1 MIDIVVGTIV
11 YTATL
16 IGCYDGDTCKVKFND
31 APDIL
36 AEQTFRFEG
45 FDTPEIRGKCQEE
58 KDLAKLAKEETLN
71 YMQTVGVVYSE
82 GDRGKYGRLLVTTP
96 DLQSSLIE
104 KGLARVY
111 DGGKRKSWCEVE

>member
-58 KDLAKLAKEETLN
+58 KDLAKLAKKATLY
-71 YMQTVGVVYSE
+71 YMENVGVVYSE
-82 GDRGKYGRLLVTTP
+82 GKRGKYGRLLVTTP
-96 DLQSSLIE
+96 DLQNALIE
-104 KGLARVY
+104 NGLARPY
-111 DGGKRKSWCEVE
+111 DGGKRKSWCN

>member
-16 IGCYDGDTCKVKFND
+16 IGCYDGDTCKVKFDN

-71 YMQTVGVVYSE
+71 YMQTVGVVYSD
-82 GDRGKYGRLLVTTP
+82 GDRGKYGRLLVKTP
-96 DLQSSLIE
+96 DLQESLIE
-104 KGLARVY
+104 KGLARAY
-111 DGGKRKSWCEVE
+111 DGGKRKSWCE